1 MGFKRGKK
9 CNIQNLERACR
20 NNLQKSKSDPKSGYC
35 PHTMTLESAGNKVAA
50 CLKELD
56 RLRKEAPFLRTEHLR
71 DMLNK
76 ARQEGNKNK
85 EKALITMLRKEYN
98 RKQDGRIRSGFGKP
112 ASNPVSCVTT
122 SPPGSEDQV
131 V

>member
-1 MGFKRGKK
+1 M
-9 CNIQNLERACR
+9 A
-20 NNLQKSKSDPKSGYC
+20 
-35 PHTMTLESAGNKVAA
+35 LESASNKVAA

-56 RLRKEAPFLRTEHLR
+56 RLRKEALFLRTEHLQ

-76 ARQEGNKNK
+76 ARREGNKNK

-98 RKQDGRIRSGFGKP
+98 RKQDGRIRSGFGKQ

-122 SPPGSEDQV
+122 SPPGNADQV
-131 V
+131 VYRGE